1 MPLSFM
7 GDCVTVVRPASK
19 AVRGSAVPDW
29 DNAVEH
35 TERNCQI
42 TAMSTSQDRNGRV
55 VQVTD
60 RKRLRASYG
69 ADIQAGDR
77 IVWGGAVYLVDGE
90 PHRTKSPTGRA
101 SSLACDLVAWK
112 G

>member
-19 AVRGSAVPDW
+19 VVRGSAVPDW
-29 DNAVEH
+29 GNAVEH

-55 VQVTD
+55 V
-60 RKRLRASYG
+60 
-69 ADIQAGDR
+69 
-77 IVWGGAVYLVDGE
+77 
-90 PHRTKSPTGRA
+90 
-101 SSLACDLVAWK
+101 
-112 G
+112 